1 MRSSWLAIALTGMVA
16 LCVQSWLRRLV
27 RALGIAIASVA
38 LLSLTTS
45 CSVQRQALRSEVSS
59 QTSSVTRDTVRE
71 EVVVA
76 VHDTLREVTTII
88 IQQNEAGDTV
98 KQSVVT
104 DRYRGRNAEA
114 AKVDFPLRAVELNL
128 HDERLTVQRDSIYV
142 EKRDS
147 SLQVTAYGLQ
157 EDGTP
162 TISSKL
168 SAVSKVLKWIFWI
181 LIGLIGLIITMKV
194 CSLRR

>member
-1 MRSSWLAIALTGMVA
+1 MVA

-98 KQSVVT
+98 KQSIVT
-104 DRYRGRNAEA
+104 DRYRGRSAEA
-114 AKVDFPLRAVELNL
+114 AKVDFLCSV
-128 HDERLTVQRDSIYV
+128 
-142 EKRDS
+142 KR
-147 SLQVTAYGLQ
+147 
-157 EDGTP
+157 
-162 TISSKL
+162 
-168 SAVSKVLKWIFWI
+168 
-181 LIGLIGLIITMKV
+181 
-194 CSLRR
+194 

>member
-1 MRSSWLAIALTGMVA
+1 M
-16 LCVQSWLRRLV
+16 
-27 RALGIAIASVA
+27 
-38 LLSLTTS
+38 
-45 CSVQRQALRSEVSS
+45 
-59 QTSSVTRDTVRE
+59 
-71 EVVVA
+71 
-76 VHDTLREVTTII
+76 VHDTIRDVTTITI
-88 IQQNEAGDTV
+88 RQNEAGDTLKV
-98 KQSVVT
+98 VQVT
-104 DRYRGRNAEA
+104 DRDCIRSKADVRSKKE
-114 AKVDFPLRAVELNL
+114 VVRVER
-128 HDERLTVQRDSIYV
+128 DTVYI

>member
-1 MRSSWLAIALTGMVA
+1 MRYNAWATVLIGLSA
-16 LCVQSWLRRLV
+16 LC
-27 RALGIAIASVA
+27 
-38 LLSLTTS
+38 LTA
-45 CSVQRQALRSEVSS
+45 CSVSRKA
-59 QTSSVTRDTVRE
+59 TSSLQLTAYGLQETRDTVRE

-88 IQQNEAGDTV
+88 IRQNEAGDTV

-128 HDERLTVQRDSIYV
+128 HDERLTVQRDTIYV

-181 LIGLIGLIITMKV
+181 LIGLIGLIVTAKV

>member
-1 MRSSWLAIALTGMVA
+1 MV
-16 LCVQSWLRRLV
+16 LRP
-27 RALGIAIASVA
+27 AA
-38 LLSLTTS
+38 
-45 CSVQRQALRSEVSS
+45 E
-59 QTSSVTRDTVRE
+59 TRDTVRE

-88 IQQNEAGDTV
+88 IRQNEAGDTV

-128 HDERLTVQRDSIYV
+128 HDERLTVQRDTVYI

-147 SLQVTAYGLQ
+147 VFVQNAGL
-157 EDGTP
+157 TNP
-162 TISSKL
+162 TNTTKGSGFR
-168 SAVSKVLKWIFWI
+168 ATLKWIFWI
-181 LIGLIGLIITMKV
+181 LIGLIGLIVTVKV
-194 CSLRR
+194 CLLRR